1 MSDTKEMRDEGGN
14 AEGVAKAA
22 PKSYPSIV
30 AAAGVNHLYI
40 KGAKGFPQF
49 KGPIGIFTIEK
60 GEATAC
66 SGSMLIAWPGTKIKA
81 NSGSVVIAYEGAE
94 IVKAHKR
101 ARIIYIK

>member
-1 MSDTKEMRDEGGN
+1 MSDTKETRDEGGN
-14 AEGVAKAA
+14 AEAVAKAA